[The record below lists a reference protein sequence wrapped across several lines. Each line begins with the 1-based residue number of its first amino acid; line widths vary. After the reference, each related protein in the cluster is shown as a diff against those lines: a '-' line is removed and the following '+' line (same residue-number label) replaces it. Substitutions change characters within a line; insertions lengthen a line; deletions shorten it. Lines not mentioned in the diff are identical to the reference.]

1 MYVIIERAKKV
12 PKKGSDDMKP
22 DYIETVLAYKD
33 MVYRIAFAQCP
44 CRQDAEDVF
53 QDVFFKLYS
62 FDGDFFDEEHLK
74 SWLIRVTLNCCKLL
88 RRSAWFKKRA
98 ELTEDIPA
106 EGSDT
111 EDSETAEAVIA
122 AVRSLPEKYRPIVMM
137 YYYEEMS
144 CADIAEAL
152 EINSGTVR
160 TRLKRAREKLK
171 KELEVFGNE

>member
-1 MYVIIERAKKV
+1 
-12 PKKGSDDMKP
+12 MKP
-22 DYIETVLAYKD
+22 DYKETVLAYKD

-53 QDVFFKLYS
+53 QEVFFKLYS
-62 FDGDFFDEEHLK
+62 FNGDFSDEEHVK
-74 SWLIRVTLNCCKLL
+74 SWLIRVTLNCCKLIK
-88 RRSAWFKKRA
+88 RSAWFKKRA

-106 EGSDT
+106 ET
-111 EDSETAEAVIA
+111 ENAEDSETAAAVTA

-144 CADIAEAL
+144 CDEIAAAL
-152 EINSGTVR
+152 KLNGGTVR

-171 KELEVFGNE
+171 KELEVFQDE

>member
-1 MYVIIERAKKV
+1 
-12 PKKGSDDMKP
+12 MKP
-22 DYIETVLAYKD
+22 NYEETVLRYKD
-33 MVYRIAFAQCP
+33 MVYRIAFAGCP

-53 QDVFFKLYS
+53 QDVFFKLYG
-62 FDGDFFDEEHLK
+62 FDGDFSDEEHLK

-88 RRSAWFKKRA
+88 KRSAWFKKRT

-106 EGSDT
+106 EGENAEDREAAKAVT
-111 EDSETAEAVIA
+111 E

-144 CADIAEAL
+144 CKEIGTALKLNEA
-152 EINSGTVR
+152 TVR

-171 KELEVFGNE
+171 KELEVFQDE

>member
-1 MYVIIERAKKV
+1 
-12 PKKGSDDMKP
+12 MKP
-22 DYIETVLAYKD
+22 DYKETMLTYKD

-53 QDVFFKLYS
+53 QEVFLKLYS
-62 FDGDFFDEEHLK
+62 FDGDFADEEHLK
-74 SWLIRVTLNCCKLL
+74 AWLIRVAVNCCKLL
-88 RRSAWFKKRA
+88 KRSAWFRKRA

-106 EGSDT
+106 EYA
-111 EDSETAEAVIA
+111 EDGDTAEAVIA

-144 CADIAEAL
+144 CADIAAALKMNEA
-152 EINSGTVR
+152 TVR

-171 KELEVFGNE
+171 KELEVFENE

>member
-1 MYVIIERAKKV
+1 
-12 PKKGSDDMKP
+12 MKP
-22 DYIETVLAYKD
+22 DYRETVLSYKD

-62 FDGDFFDEEHLK
+62 FEADFSDEEHLK

-88 RRSAWFKKRA
+88 KRSAWFRKRA

-106 EGSDT
+106 DGEST

-122 AVRSLPEKYRPIVMM
+122 AVRSLSEKYRPIVMM
-137 YYYEEMS
+137 YYYDEMS
-144 CADIAEAL
+144 CEEIAEVL
-152 EINSGTVR
+152 KMNCGTVR

-171 KELEVFGNE
+171 KELEVFGDE

>member
-1 MYVIIERAKKV
+1 
-12 PKKGSDDMKP
+12 MKP
-22 DYIETVLAYKD
+22 NYEDTVLRYKD

-53 QDVFFKLYS
+53 QDVFLKLYN
-62 FDGDFFDEEHLK
+62 FNGDFSDEEHLK

-98 ELTEDIPA
+98 ELTEDIADA
-106 EGSDT
+106 EHSEET
-111 EDSETAEAVIA
+111 ETAEAVIA
-122 AVRSLPEKYRPIVMM
+122 AVRALPEKYRPVVEM

-144 CADIAEAL
+144 CAEIGAALKMNEA
-152 EINSGTVR
+152 TVR

-171 KELEVFGNE
+171 KELEVLKYE